1 MIHKLKFNLSV
12 QRRAAETPHGEH
24 RHAATTPFLPV
35 PISMSQS
42 TFFLSVVLTLAF
54 SLTSFQGIANPIDPN
69 PQVIAGQVEFEGLNS
84 EAASILQQS
93 QQAIVDYAM
102 FNVPDGS
109 SVQFIQPNSDATI
122 LNRITGAD
130 PSFIKGSII
139 ANGQVFIVNP
149 AGVTFGPDSV
159 IRADMFMAIAGDLSN
174 SSFLQGDLDFA
185 LTGSVE
191 NQGSLSAQRGVSLLG
206 RQVKNTGQIV
216 AEDGFVLLAS
226 GDEVLLQPNGTNLAV
241 QLGETSQ
248 AEKQAGVGVENL
260 GEVDGEEIMFSA
272 GDAFATAVRHN
283 GVARATQS
291 IELHSDGGRI
301 EVGGE
306 LVAGTEDGGR
316 IEIGGTDLGG
326 EGTPTA
332 ASVTIS
338 ESAVVDASS
347 QGEGDG
353 GHVVVWS
360 DGLTEMF
367 GGIAAVGGRFGSGG
381 YAEVSGREVDFGY
394 NGWNI
399 ALGAGGEFLLD
410 PVDVVIGATEAGSI
424 VSLLSAGT
432 SVTIPTTS
440 SFDAGDATV
449 SPDPFPTQPVSS
461 PGSITI
467 NAPIEVATQ
476 TNPSTLRLIS
486 DGDIFVNASL
496 ESGQVFPEDST
507 AFSLEA
513 GGNITINE
521 NIRTGISGAE
531 SQGAVLLTAGGDINL
546 NASIDSSN
554 GPLAIRAINDISLA
568 SGNQLLTG
576 GSGSEA
582 GLLMEIVS
590 DIGAVTFNGGVIQL
604 FGETDVYIEADQF
617 LNYSGSN
624 LIGGPGTGSWNIH
637 LPHPLGRT
645 SVAAEGD
652 RHQYGSLN
660 SLNQAFYG
668 ASNGAPEDITQNHYL
683 FANQPTIEIQ
693 AHDAEKTYGND
704 GQPLLGGGGF
714 TAVSADLVDA
724 SAFGSVFTQDTLQ
737 TVLSGD
743 VSLSS
748 DASAT
753 TAGVGNYD
761 IDIGGFAFPN
771 GYVPNYVIGQF
782 TVNPRAVTLVANT
795 QGRIYGD
802 TMELDGTAF
811 TVRDLG
817 VEGDSFLP
825 NSETIV
831 EVVLSSANGGGTNT
845 NLDAGTY
852 ASDLSISQDTSSLQ
866 GSGTFSAANYSFT
879 YLPGDLVINRRP
891 ISIQANQQTK
901 YYGDI
906 DELETD
912 STAFTIIDL
921 DSNADLPN
929 NDDILSV
936 DLSSLT
942 DRDVSQVSDVDTY
955 TNELRI
961 SGVTGNDAFNP
972 DNYILEYL
980 DGDYQIQARPIT
992 LTAAD
997 RSRLYGDTLE
1007 LGETDFILTD
1017 QGLTATEAAFELPN
1031 GETIDTVTLTS
1042 TDGRAGSTIAAAG
1055 TYDDNII
1062 IEVGS
1067 EIGSNGFRSSNYAI
1081 TLEEGEFVIEPRPV
1095 TLTATG
1101 QARVYGDDMV
1111 LSDTAFTVTDVDLDG
1126 DLPNGELIDTVN
1138 LNSASGVDVTT
1149 TASAG
1154 AYPNEIQ
1161 ITGQDGSAGFDA
1173 LNYDLTY
1180 VDGDLV
1186 VNRRAVTLTALQQ
1199 ERIYG
1204 DPMVLDDTAFAV
1216 LDLDD
1221 DSELPNGEVIDTVS
1235 LESAAGV
1242 DLDTT
1247 AGAGFYSGNLQ
1258 ITGQAGSE
1266 GFDAANYDLSYV
1278 NGDLVVNQRA
1288 VTLTALQQDRIY
1300 GNELVL
1306 DDTAFTVLD
1315 LDGNSEL
1322 PNGEVIDTVT
1332 LNSVNG
1338 VDVATTSNVGTYT
1351 DEIQIVGQT
1360 GEAGTNFNAA
1370 NYDLTY
1376 VAGDLVVN
1384 QRAVTLTASQQ
1395 ERIYGDELLLDNTAF
1410 TLLDLDADTVLP
1422 NGEVIDTVAL
1432 NSVTG
1437 ADLTTTANAGL
1448 YENEIEITG
1457 QNGSAGFDASNYDL
1471 TYVAGDLQVNQ
1482 RAVTL
1487 AALQQERIYGD
1498 ELVLDATAFTVTDL
1512 DGDNALPNEE
1522 VIDTVDLTSVWAIPG
1537 TLGGVDQN
1545 RAAPVGVYADN
1556 IQILG
1561 QNGSNGFDAR
1571 NYDLSYVSADLVV
1584 NQRAVT
1590 LTASQQERIY
1600 GNELLLDDV
1609 AFTVRDLDGDSIL
1622 PNGEVIDTVALN
1634 SVTGVDVT
1642 TTANVG
1648 RYVDQIEIT
1657 NQSGSNGF
1665 DAANYDLSY
1674 VDGDLVV
1681 NQRAVTLTASQQER
1695 IYGDELLLDDTAFT
1709 LLDLDGDTVLP
1720 NGEVIDTVALTSA
1733 NGVDTRTTASVGRYG
1748 DEIVITD
1755 QTGSGGFAPGNYDL
1769 SYVDGD
1775 LVVNQRAVTLTAS
1788 QQQRI
1793 YGDSMVLDETAFT
1806 LLDLDGD
1813 NVLPNGEV
1821 IDTVTLNS
1829 VAGVDVTTTA
1839 DVAAYA
1845 DEIEITG
1852 QAGSN
1857 GFSAGNYDLS
1867 YVTGDLV
1874 VNQRAVTLT
1883 ASQQERI
1890 YGDAMVLDETAFT
1903 VMDLDGDSVLPN
1915 GEAVDTVALN
1925 SVNAIDAT
1933 TTANVGGYGDE
1944 IEITG
1949 QSGSNGFDAGNY
1961 DLTYVAGDLVVNQ
1974 RAVTLTAS
1982 QQERIYG
1989 DTMVLDETAFTVIDL
2004 DGDSVLPNGEVVD
2017 TVALNSVTGV
2027 DVTTGSNVGT
2037 YADEIEITGQAG
2049 SNGFSA
2055 GNYDLSYVT
2064 GDLVVNQR
2072 AVTLT
2077 ALQQERIYG
2086 NAMVLDDT
2094 AFTVTDLD
2102 GDSALPNG
2110 EIIDTVALN
2119 SVARV
2124 DVTTTSNVG
2133 TYADEI
2139 EITGQ
2144 AGSNGFSASNYD
2156 LSYVTGDLVVNQRAV
2171 TLTASQQERIYGDA
2185 MVLDETAFT
2194 VTDLDG
2200 DSVLPN
2206 GEVIDTV
2213 ALNSVTGID
2222 ATTTANVGG
2231 YGNEIAITGQAGSN
2245 GFDAGNYDLSYV
2257 EGDLVVNQRAVT
2269 LTASQQERIYGDTM
2283 VLDETAFTLTDL
2295 DGDTVLPNGEVV
2307 DTVAL
2312 SSVTGVD
2319 VTTTSNVGTYVDE
2332 ITITG
2337 QAGTNGFSAGNYDLT
2352 YVTGDLVVNQRA
2364 VTLTASQQERIY
2376 GDAMVLDDTAF
2387 ALTDL
2392 DGDSVLPNGEVIGT
2406 VVLNSVN
2413 GVDVTSTS
2421 NAGTYADEI
2430 EIIGQSGS
2438 NGFDAGNYDLTYVTG
2453 DLVVN
2458 QRSVTLTALQQERGY
2473 GTSLT
2478 FDSEAFTVLDMD
2490 GDNALPNGEL
2500 IETVDL
2506 VSEGGVAQDLIA
2518 LPVRYP
2524 ENLRIVDQSGTDGFL
2539 AENYDFTYV
2548 PGDLVVKGFPQGT
2561 VLFAEGSLEEYFDLL
2576 RGVSKIEAPFGL
2588 VDSPSRMATMLLYGY
2603 PEWEKLSAASRKW
2616 VLAMIDLTPD
2626 EKLTEQYLLFLVR
2639 QAVNEG

>member
-1 MIHKLKFNLSV
+1 
-12 QRRAAETPHGEH
+12 
-24 RHAATTPFLPV
+24 
-35 PISMSQS
+35 MSQS
-42 TFFLSVVLTLAF
+42 TFFLSAVLALAF
-54 SLTSFQGIANPIDPN
+54 SLTSFQVIANPIDPN

-149 AGVTFGPDSV
+149 AGVAFGPDSV

-174 SSFLQGDLDFA
+174 SSFLQGDLNFA

-191 NQGSLSAQRGVSLLG
+191 NQGSLSAQRGVALLG

-241 QLGETSQ
+241 QLGETSE

-326 EGTPTA
+326 EGAPTA

-367 GGIAAVGGRFGSGG
+367 GGIAAVGGRSGSGG

-424 VSLLSAGT
+424 VSLLTAGT

-440 SFDAGDATV
+440 SFDAGGARI
-449 SPDPFPTQPVSS
+449 SPDPFPTQPVNS

-467 NAPIEVATQ
+467 DAPIEVATQ
-476 TNPSTLRLIS
+476 TNPATLRLIS
-486 DGDIFVNASL
+486 DGDIEVNASL
-496 ESGQVFPEDST
+496 ESGQVFTEGST

-531 SQGAVLLTAGGDINL
+531 SQGAVLLTANGEIAL

-554 GPLAIRAINDISLA
+554 GPLSIRANNNISLA

-590 DIGAVTFNGGVIQL
+590 DNGAVTFNGGVIQL
-604 FGETDVYIEADQF
+604 FGDTDVYIEAEQF

-645 SVAAEGD
+645 SVAEVGD

-668 ASNGAPEDITQNHYL
+668 ASNGAPQDITQNHYL
-683 FANQPTIEIQ
+683 FASQPTIDIQ

-714 TAVSADLVDA
+714 TAVSANLVDA

-761 IDIGGFAFPN
+761 IDIGGFEFPN

-795 QGRIYGD
+795 QERIYGD

-817 VEGDSFLP
+817 VDGDSFLP

-845 NLDAGTY
+845 DLDAGTY
-852 ASDLSISQDTSSLQ
+852 VSDLSISQDTSSLE
-866 GSGTFSAANYSFT
+866 GSETFSAANYSFT
-879 YLPGDLVINRRP
+879 YLPGDLVINRRA
-891 ISIQANQQTK
+891 ISIQANQQDK
-901 YYGDI
+901 YYGDV
-906 DELETD
+906 DELETG
-912 STAFTIIDL
+912 STAFTIIDF
-921 DSNADLPN
+921 DADPGLPN
-929 NDDILSV
+929 DDRILSV

-942 DRDVSQVSDVDTY
+942 DRDVSQVSDVYTY
-955 TNELRI
+955 TDELRI
-961 SGVTGNDAFNP
+961 SGVTGNPEFNP

-1017 QGLTATEAAFELPN
+1017 RGDDRIEAPFELPN
-1031 GETIDTVTLTS
+1031 GERIDAVTLMS
-1042 TDGRAGSTIAAAG
+1042 TDGRAGSTIDAAG
-1055 TYDDNII
+1055 TYANNIF

-1067 EIGSNGFRSSNYAI
+1067 ESGSNGFKLGNYEI
-1081 TLEEGEFVIEPRPV
+1081 TLEAGEFVIEPRPV
-1095 TLTATG
+1095 ILTATG
-1101 QARVYGDDMV
+1101 QARVYGDAMA
-1111 LSDTAFTVTDVDLDG
+1111 LSDTAFTVTDVDLDS
-1126 DLPNGELIDTVN
+1126 V
-1138 LNSASGVDVTT
+1138 
-1149 TASAG
+1149 
-1154 AYPNEIQ
+1154 
-1161 ITGQDGSAGFDA
+1161 
-1173 LNYDLTY
+1173 
-1180 VDGDLV
+1180 
-1186 VNRRAVTLTALQQ
+1186 
-1199 ERIYG
+1199 
-1204 DPMVLDDTAFAV
+1204 
-1216 LDLDD
+1216 
-1221 DSELPNGEVIDTVS
+1221 LPNGEVIDTVELIS
-1235 LESAAGV
+1235 LWAIPRVFGGV
-1242 DLDTT
+1242 DQNTAAP
-1247 AGAGFYSGNLQ
+1247 AGA
-1258 ITGQAGSE
+1258 
-1266 GFDAANYDLSYV
+1266 
-1278 NGDLVVNQRA
+1278 
-1288 VTLTALQQDRIY
+1288 
-1300 GNELVL
+1300 
-1306 DDTAFTVLD
+1306 
-1315 LDGNSEL
+1315 
-1322 PNGEVIDTVT
+1322 
-1332 LNSVNG
+1332 
-1338 VDVATTSNVGTYT
+1338 YT
-1351 DEIQIVGQT
+1351 DNIQILGQY
-1360 GEAGTNFNAA
+1360 GSNGFNAG

-1395 ERIYGDELLLDNTAF
+1395 ERIYGDSMVLDDTAF
-1410 TLLDLDADTVLP
+1410 TLLDLD
-1422 NGEVIDTVAL
+1422 
-1432 NSVTG
+1432 
-1437 ADLTTTANAGL
+1437 
-1448 YENEIEITG
+1448 
-1457 QNGSAGFDASNYDL
+1457 
-1471 TYVAGDLQVNQ
+1471 
-1482 RAVTL
+1482 
-1487 AALQQERIYGD
+1487 
-1498 ELVLDATAFTVTDL
+1498 
-1512 DGDNALPNEE
+1512 GDN
-1522 VIDTVDLTSVWAIPG
+1522 V
-1537 TLGGVDQN
+1537 
-1545 RAAPVGVYADN
+1545 
-1556 IQILG
+1556 
-1561 QNGSNGFDAR
+1561 
-1571 NYDLSYVSADLVV
+1571 
-1584 NQRAVT
+1584 
-1590 LTASQQERIY
+1590 
-1600 GNELLLDDV
+1600 
-1609 AFTVRDLDGDSIL
+1609 L

-1642 TTANVG
+1642 TTAG
-1648 RYVDQIEIT
+1648 AGFYADEIEIT
-1657 NQSGSNGF
+1657 GQAGSSGF
-1665 DAANYDLSY
+1665 DAANYDLRGY
-1674 VDGDLVV
+1674 VNGDLVV
-1681 NQRAVTLTASQQER
+1681 NQRAVTLTALQQER
-1695 IYGDELLLDDTAFT
+1695 IYGDTMVLDDTAFAVT
-1709 LLDLDGDTVLP
+1709 DLDGDSVLP
-1720 NGEVIDTVALTSA
+1720 NGEVIDTVALNSA
-1733 NGVDTRTTASVGRYG
+1733 NGVDVTASSNVGRYA

-1788 QQQRI
+1788 QQERI
-1793 YGDSMVLDETAFT
+1793 YGDSMVLDDTAFT

-1821 IDTVTLNS
+1821 IDTVALNS
-1829 VAGVDVTTTA
+1829 VTGVDVTTTA
-1839 DVAAYA
+1839 DVATYA

-1852 QAGSN
+1852 QAGSS

-1867 YVTGDLV
+1867 YVNGDLV

-1883 ASQQERI
+1883 ALQQERI

-1903 VMDLDGDSVLPN
+1903 VTDFDGDSVLPN
-1915 GEAVDTVALN
+1915 GEMVDTVALN
-1925 SVNAIDAT
+1925 SVNAIDTT

-1944 IEITG
+1944 LEITG
-1949 QSGSNGFDAGNY
+1949 QSGSNGFNAGNY

-1974 RAVTLTAS
+1974 RAVTLTAL

-1989 DTMVLDETAFTVIDL
+1989 DTMVLDDTAFTVTDL
-2004 DGDSVLPNGEVVD
+2004 DGDSVLPNGEVID
-2017 TVALNSVTGV
+2017 TVALNSANGV
-2027 DVTTGSNVGT
+2027 DVTASSNVGR
-2037 YADEIEITGQAG
+2037 YADEIEIIGQAG

-2086 NAMVLDDT
+2086 DAMLLNDT

-2102 GDSALPNG
+2102 GDSVLPNG
-2110 EIIDTVALN
+2110 EVIDTVALN
-2119 SVARV
+2119 SVTGV

-2133 TYADEI
+2133 AYAGEI

-2231 YGNEIAITGQAGSN
+2231 YGDEIEITGQSGSN

-2269 LTASQQERIYGDTM
+2269 LTASQQERIYGDAM
-2283 VLDETAFTLTDL
+2283 VLDEAAFTVTDL
-2295 DGDTVLPNGEVV
+2295 DGDSVLPNGEVI

-2312 SSVTGVD
+2312 NSVTGVD

-2332 ITITG
+2332 IAITG
-2337 QAGTNGFSAGNYDLT
+2337 QSGSNGFSAGNYDLS
-2352 YVTGDLVVNQRA
+2352 YVEGDLLVNQRA

-2376 GDAMVLDDTAF
+2376 GDTMVLDETAF
-2387 ALTDL
+2387 AVTDL
-2392 DGDSVLPNGEVIGT
+2392 DGDSVLPNGEVVDT
-2406 VVLNSVN
+2406 VALNSVT
-2413 GVDVTSTS
+2413 GVDVTTTS
-2421 NAGTYADEI
+2421 NAGTYVDEI
-2430 EIIGQSGS
+2430 EIVGQAGS

-2518 LPVRYP
+2518 FPVRYP
-2524 ENLRIVDQSGTDGFL
+2524 ENLRIVDQAGTDGFL

-2561 VLFAEGSLEEYFDLL
+2561 VLFAEGSLEGYFDLL